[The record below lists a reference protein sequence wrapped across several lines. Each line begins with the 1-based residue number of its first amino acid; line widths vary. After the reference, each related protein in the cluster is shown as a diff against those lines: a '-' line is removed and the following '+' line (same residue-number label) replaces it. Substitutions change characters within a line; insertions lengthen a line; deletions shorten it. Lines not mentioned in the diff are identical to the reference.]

1 MGLRVTGRH
10 MDVGEAFR
18 TRIEERLD
26 EQVGKYFDGN
36 FSGSVVVSR
45 EASRYATDCT
55 LHLDSGVYF
64 QAAGESHDPESSFI
78 EAMEKIEKRLR
89 RYKRR
94 LKDHKASANTS
105 REVAY
110 TVISAVPDED
120 EEVAEDFA
128 PAVIA
133 ETSLIVGTMSVAN
146 AVMELDRRDSPV
158 VVFKNGVTDEV
169 NIVYRRP
176 DGNIGWIDPS
186 TLRAKV

>member
-1 MGLRVTGRH
+1 MGLRVSGRH

-18 TRIEERLD
+18 TRIEERVD
-26 EQVGKYFDGN
+26 EQVTKYFDGN

-45 EASRYATDCT
+45 DASRYSTDCT

-64 QAAGESHDPESSFI
+64 QATAESHDPESSFLG
-78 EAMEKIEKRLR
+78 AVEKIEKRLR

-94 LKDHKASANTS
+94 LKDHKASANVS

-110 TVISAVPDED
+110 TVISGVPEEAED
-120 EEVAEDFA
+120 VEEDFA
-128 PAVIA
+128 PLTIA
-133 ETSLIVGTMSVAN
+133 ETSLIVGTMSVAG

-158 VVFKNGVTDEV
+158 VVFKNGATQEI

-176 DGNIGWIDPS
+176 DGNVGWIDPS
-186 TLRAKV
+186 TLRDKV